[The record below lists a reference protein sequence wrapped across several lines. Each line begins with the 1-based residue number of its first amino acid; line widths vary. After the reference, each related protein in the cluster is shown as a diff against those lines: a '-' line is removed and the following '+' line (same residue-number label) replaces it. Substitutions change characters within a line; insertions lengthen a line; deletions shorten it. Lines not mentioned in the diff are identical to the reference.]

1 MRRPQEEARSALE
14 KKAAM
19 IHLAGPI
26 PGRFGFSVALNIT
39 IGSETGARRV
49 SLLLLSGEKLVSIV
63 TSREGGL
70 RSSWRPGLCM
80 MHGHVGDQLNLGT
93 TATKWCWI
101 LHWSVLRSRGVVLLH
116 ISERK

>member
-1 MRRPQEEARSALE
+1 VRRCRRFGLPTKASALLLLPKVIDAVNIKFKFTKSVRRPQEEARSALE

-63 TSREGGL
+63 TSREGG
-70 RSSWRPGLCM
+70 
-80 MHGHVGDQLNLGT
+80 
-93 TATKWCWI
+93 
-101 LHWSVLRSRGVVLLH
+101 
-116 ISERK
+116 